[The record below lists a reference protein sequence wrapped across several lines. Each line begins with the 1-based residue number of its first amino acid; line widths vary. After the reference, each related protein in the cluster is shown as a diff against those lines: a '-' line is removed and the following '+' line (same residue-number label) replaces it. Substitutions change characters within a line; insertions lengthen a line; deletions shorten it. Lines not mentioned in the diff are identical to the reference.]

1 MTMAL
6 GDINLERTM
15 KEIITESRKRRV
27 LLCLDDKEI
36 PQVEKILN
44 EENIAYR
51 KVKEQDT
58 LEEGISIL
66 CKKMVEGFT
75 CLKENISVY
84 TSKELFHTIK
94 KLAVLVINL
103 KKRKFYTIIKS

>member
-1 MTMAL
+1 MFVDYKKPVSSQIMTMAL

-51 KVKEQDT
+51 KVKET
-58 LEEGISIL
+58 G
-66 CKKMVEGFT
+66 
-75 CLKENISVY
+75 Y
-84 TSKELFHTIK
+84 TGRRYFHS
-94 KLAVLVINL
+94 L
-103 KKRKFYTIIKS
+103 